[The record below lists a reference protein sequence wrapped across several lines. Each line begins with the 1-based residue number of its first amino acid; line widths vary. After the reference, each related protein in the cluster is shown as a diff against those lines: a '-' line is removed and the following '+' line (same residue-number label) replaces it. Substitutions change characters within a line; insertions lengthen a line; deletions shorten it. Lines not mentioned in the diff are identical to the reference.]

1 MRLKNVLCFICLCLG
16 FAFTGFSQEND
27 KVLFTVGDTPAYASE
42 FVRVYNKNL
51 NLVQDESQKNIDEY
65 LKLFIQ
71 YKLKLAEARKLKLH
85 EEADY
90 IKELDGYKKQLA
102 KNYIFD
108 TEVTEELVNEAYY
121 RLNNEVEARHVLI
134 MLDASAT
141 PQDTLA
147 AYTKL
152 LKIRDDIK
160 TTGFNAVKEEVHN
173 GKTVFA
179 EDLGYFTA
187 LKMVYDFE
195 NVAYNTPVGEVSMP
209 FKTRFGYHVVN
220 VLDKR
225 KTKGEITVGHI
236 MIKND
241 ESKVNDIYK
250 RIQQGEAFE
259 SLAKQFSEDPSSSE
273 SGGKLKPFSSGALS
287 SPEFEEAAFNLKA
300 IGEIS
305 APVKSEYGWHIIKL
319 YEKKGTA
326 PLKDL
331 KNELI
336 NKIKRDSRAQL
347 INTSRLESLKARY
360 TINEEMV
367 NLSYFESLIT
377 PEYQKRK
384 WDLPSDFKAEDAFLR
399 IEDRQFT
406 NSDFGTFLVGYQY
419 RNLAVKE
426 RSNLVEQ
433 AYKTFL
439 ELELFKFQ
447 EDNLSNENREYAN
460 IIEEYR
466 DGILLFNLMQT
477 EIWNAAK
484 NDSIGLKN
492 YYNTHKKNYVTH
504 KTVDAIVASSAEKRT
519 IKNVAKLLKKD
530 TPVATIKKELNSEN
544 TIAVSFTTG
553 TLESNH
559 QSLPK
564 QLKLTEGV
572 SKVYKHND
580 AFVVVKI
587 NNIFEAKEKSFENS
601 KGQVISDYQ
610 AQKEKEWLENL
621 ANTYTIKVNDDVLK
635 EVKTTLKSVNN

>member
-1 MRLKNVLCFICLCLG
+1 MGLKNILCFICLCLG
-16 FAFTGFSQEND
+16 FALTGVSQND
-27 KVLFTVGDTPAYASE
+27 EKVLFTVDDTPVYASE
-42 FVRVYNKNL
+42 FIRVYNKNL
-51 NLVQDESQKNIDEY
+51 NLVQDESQKNSDEY

-71 YKLKLAEARKLKLH
+71 YKLKLAEAKKLKLH
-85 EEADY
+85 KEPDY
-90 IKELDGYKKQLA
+90 LKELDGYKKQLA

-121 RLNNEVEARHVLI
+121 RLNNEVEASHVLI
-134 MLDASAT
+134 MLDAMAT
-141 PQDTLA
+141 PQDTLE
-147 AYTKL
+147 AYNKL
-152 LKIRDDIK
+152 LKIRNDIK
-160 TTGFNAVKEEVHN
+160 TTGFNAVKQKVHN

-195 NVAYNTPVGEVSMP
+195 NIAYNTPVGEVSMP
-209 FKTRFGYHVVN
+209 FKTRFGYHIVN
-220 VLDKR
+220 VLNKR
-225 KTKGEITVGHI
+225 KARGEITVGHI

-241 ESKVNDIYK
+241 ESKANDIYK

-273 SGGKLKPFSSGALS
+273 NGGKLKPFSSGALS
-287 SPEFEEAAFNLKA
+287 SPEFEDAAFNLKA
-300 IGEIS
+300 IGDITT
-305 APVKSEYGWHIIKL
+305 PVKSEYGWHIIKL
-319 YEKKGTA
+319 YDKKGIA

-360 TINEEMV
+360 NINEKMV
-367 NLSYFESLIT
+367 NLNYFKSLLT
-377 PEYQKRK
+377 PEFQKKK
-384 WDLPSDFKAEDAFLR
+384 WQLPSNFKAEDAFLK
-399 IEDRQFT
+399 IEDREFT
-406 NSDFGTFLVGYQY
+406 NKDFGAFLVGYQY
-419 RNLAVKE
+419 RNLAIKE
-426 RSNLVEQ
+426 ETNVVEQ

-439 ELELFKFQ
+439 ELELFKYQ
-447 EDNLSNENREYAN
+447 EDNLINENKEYAN

-484 NDSIGLKN
+484 NDSIELKN
-492 YYNTHKKNYVTH
+492 YYETHKKKYVTH
-504 KTVDAIVASSAEKRT
+504 KTIDAIVATSAEKRT
-519 IKNVAKLLKKD
+519 IKSVAKLLKKD
-530 TPVATIKKELNSEN
+530 TPVASIKKELNSEN
-544 TIAVSFTTG
+544 AIAVSFTTG
-553 TLESNH
+553 DLEINH
-559 QSLPK
+559 QALPK
-564 QLKLTEGV
+564 KLKIKEGV
-572 SKVYKHND
+572 SKVYKHNG

-587 NNIFEAKEKSFENS
+587 NNILEAKEKDFENS

>member
-16 FAFTGFSQEND
+16 FAFTGFSQDDE

-71 YKLKLAEARKLKLH
+71 YKLKLAEAKKLKLN
-85 EEADY
+85 EEPDY
-90 IKELDGYKKQLA
+90 IRELEGYKKQLV
-102 KNYIFD
+102 KNFIFD

-121 RLNNEVEARHVLI
+121 RTRNEVNASHVLI

-160 TTGFNAVKEEVHN
+160 INGFNAVKQEVHN
-173 GKTVFA
+173 GKTIFA
-179 EDLGYFTA
+179 ENLGYFTA

-195 NVAYNTPVGEVSMP
+195 NVAYKIPVGEVSMP
-209 FKTRFGYHVVN
+209 FRTRFGYHIIN

-225 KTKGEITVGHI
+225 KAKEELTVGHI

-259 SLAKQFSEDPSSSE
+259 SLAKQFSEDLSSSE
-273 SGGKLKPFSSGALS
+273 KGGKLKPFTSGALS
-287 SPEFEEAAFNLKA
+287 SPEFEDAAYNLKA
-300 IGEIS
+300 IGDIS
-305 APVKSEYGWHIIKL
+305 EPVKSEYGWHIIKL
-319 YEKKGTA
+319 YDKKGTP

-336 NKIKRDSRAQL
+336 SRIKRDSRAQL
-347 INTSRLESLKARY
+347 ISSSRLESLKTRY
-360 TINEEMV
+360 TINEEAV
-367 NLSYFESLIT
+367 DLGYFESIMT
-377 PEYQKRK
+377 SEYLKRK
-384 WDLPSDFKAEDAFLR
+384 WELPSDFKGQEAFVK
-399 IEDRQFT
+399 IEDKQFT
-406 NSDFGTFLVGYQY
+406 NNDFGAFLMGNQY
-419 RNLAVKE
+419 KNLAKKE
-426 RSNLVEQ
+426 EFKVVEQ
-433 AYKTFL
+433 AYKAFL
-439 ELELFKFQ
+439 ELELFKYQ
-447 EDNLSNENREYAN
+447 EDNLINENKEYAN
-460 IIEEYR
+460 TIAEYR

-484 NDSIGLKN
+484 NDSIALNN
-492 YYNTHKKNYVTH
+492 YYNTHKKNYVTR
-504 KTVDAIVASSAEKRT
+504 KTVNAIVASSPEKSI
-519 IKNVAKLLKKD
+519 IKSVAKYLKKD
-530 TPVATIKKELNSEN
+530 TPVAAIKKELNSEN

-553 TLESNH
+553 DLEINH
-559 QSLPK
+559 QSLPEK
-564 QLKLTEGV
+564 LKIKEGV

-587 NNIFEAKEKSFENS
+587 KNISEARQKSFEDS

-610 AQKEKEWLENL
+610 TQKESEWLKNL
-621 ANTYTIKVNDDVLK
+621 AKKYTIKVNDDVLK
-635 EVKTTLKSVNN
+635 EVKTILKSVNN